1 MANKD
6 QFFKVYSN
14 LPINLRQ
21 EIILLLP
28 EVGPITWQVSY
39 LEISHDTKLGQTILE
54 KLTELK
60 FI

>member
-21 EIILLLP
+21 EIILVLP

-39 LEISHDTKLGQTILE
+39 LEISSDTKLGQTILE